1 MNYKVEYNGDLR
13 TTALHIK
20 SGEQVITDAPTDNNG
35 QGRYF
40 SPTDLTSASLASCM
54 MTIVGISAN
63 NHGITIESMSA
74 EVTKKMASNP
84 RRIEAI
90 QINLSISAGELDE
103 KQKEILSRAAQT
115 CPVAMSLHPDID
127 QDVQI
132 TF

>member
-1 MNYKVEYNGDLR
+1 MNYKVEYNGDLS
-13 TTALHIK
+13 TTAIHIK

-54 MTIVGISAN
+54 MTIVGINAS

-74 EVTKKMASNP
+74 EVIKKMASNP

-90 QINLSISAGELDE
+90 QINLSISAHELDE
-103 KQKEILSRAAQT
+103 KQKEILSRAART
-115 CPVAMSLHPDID
+115 CPVAMSLHPDIN